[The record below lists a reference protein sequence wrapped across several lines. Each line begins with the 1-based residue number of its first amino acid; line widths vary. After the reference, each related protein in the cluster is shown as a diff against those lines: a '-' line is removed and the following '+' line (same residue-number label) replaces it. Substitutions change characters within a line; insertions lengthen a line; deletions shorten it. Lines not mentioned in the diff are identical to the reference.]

1 MVVVVPFFERR
12 RALRARLFARFLNA
26 VVACASFFK
35 NRVSKKERKE
45 IWGEKGGGSFSV
57 SFNIVLFPQSDISI
71 QVCKPDERR

>member
-1 MVVVVPFFERR
+1 MR
-12 RALRARLFARFLNA
+12 RALDDFTTTLLPNHN
-26 VVACASFFK
+26 FK
-35 NRVSKKERKE
+35 KAKNLGSQKKERKE